1 MARNRQKA
9 KQRKA
14 RREQQGAQG
23 ARKPGQQPVEAR
35 DASASTAGEAPPQD
49 TGMVNAEAAAVKD
62 EIKQELQQS
71 KKAVAK
77 AKPSAPAKGQAKAAV
92 AEPKKRGRFVAF
104 LRSSWAELRRVQW
117 PDRKQITT
125 LSTIVFG
132 FVTFAGIYLGVID
145 WVANKVVNLIIF

>member
-14 RREQQGAQG
+14 RREQQGP
-23 ARKPGQQPVEAR
+23 RKPGEQPVEAR
-35 DASASTAGEAPPQD
+35 DATASAAGEAPPQD
-49 TGMVNAEAAAVKD
+49 SGMVNAEATAVKD
-62 EIKQELQQS
+62 EIKQELKQS

-77 AKPSAPAKGQAKAAV
+77 AKPAAPAKGQAKAAV

-132 FVTFAGIYLGVID
+132 FVIVTGIYLGAID
-145 WVANKVVNLIIF
+145 WVANEIVNLIIF